1 MKNKILN
8 TIWVM
13 GVLSIAV
20 FCLSACDHELDI
32 QQAYPFTV
40 ETMPVQKHI
49 AKGQTAEIRCTLKRQ
64 GRFEDARYTIR
75 YFQPDGRGRLKMD
88 NGTVFKPNDR
98 YPLNKEEFRL
108 YYTSA
113 STDQQTI
120 DVYVED
126 NFGQTAKL
134 SFEFNSQKDE
144 EKEKKDEE
152 EVNLSSSAL
161 SAFPAYGFLLRMEE
175 IYFYRFLRSSV
186 PLSASSTLRAYT
198 GSRTHPMSD
207 MVISCKRENALR
219 QR

>member
-1 MKNKILN
+1 MKKKILN

-20 FCLSACDHELDI
+20 FCLSACDRKLDVE
-32 QQAYPFTV
+32 QSYPFTL
-40 ETMPVQKHI
+40 EMMPVQKHI

-64 GRFEDARYTIR
+64 GRFENARYTIR
-75 YFQPDGRGRLKMD
+75 YFQPDGRGRLRMD

-98 YPLNKEEFRL
+98 YPLTKEEFRL

-126 NFGQTAKL
+126 NFGQTVKL

-144 EKEKKDEE
+144 EKEKKDED
-152 EVNLSSSAL
+152 
-161 SAFPAYGFLLRMEE
+161 R
-175 IYFYRFLRSSV
+175 
-186 PLSASSTLRAYT
+186 
-198 GSRTHPMSD
+198 
-207 MVISCKRENALR
+207 K
-219 QR
+219 